1 MSVLHKP
8 IITEK
13 ATANSELQNTY
24 WFEVDRNAN
33 KIQIKEAVE
42 SAYGVTVDSVRTM
55 NVFPKLKNRN
65 TKAGVISGSKKFT
78 KKAIVKI
85 TEGEMIDLYTNL

>member
-1 MSVLHKP
+1 MSVLQKP

-24 WFEVDRNAN
+24 WFEVDINAN
-33 KIQIKEAVE
+33 KLQIKEAVE

-55 NVFPKLKNRN
+55 NVFPKVKSRF
-65 TKAGVISGSKKFT
+65 TKTGVVSGRKKFT
-78 KKAIVKI
+78 KKAIVKV
-85 TEGEMIDLYTNL
+85 TEGEIIDLYSNL